1 MYEASA
7 EAMWCEANINVTQ
20 QRILK
25 RHFRHHFGKR
35 VFIPENKILGDS
47 KYYQVLMYFGEY
59 KYYKDGD
66 KTQKPEKCNYWSRDA
81 ALVVSKELE
90 RLIDFSTNLDL
101 IDSLRSLSTSGM
113 TIVAGA
119 DQGQG
124 AWRSWLKIIL

>member
-1 MYEASA
+1 
-7 EAMWCEANINVTQ
+7 
-20 QRILK
+20 
-25 RHFRHHFGKR
+25 
-35 VFIPENKILGDS
+35 
-47 KYYQVLMYFGEY
+47 MYFGEY

-90 RLIDFSTNLDL
+90 RIIDYSTNLDL